1 MTRGGRAG
9 KADRSER
16 RCIVTGESRPVSELV
31 RFVVGPDDAIV
42 PDVAG
47 RLPGRGI
54 WVSADRAA
62 LEKAVRTN
70 AFSRAARR
78 RVVVPEGLVEQLERQ
93 LVDRLVGL
101 VSLARKGGGAVAGY
115 EKTLAL
121 LRSGRAGALIQASDG
136 SPAQKAR
143 LQPPGG
149 EERRIEC
156 LTANELGLA
165 FGRENVIH
173 AALVSGGLAE
183 RVVQEAPRLATLRA
197 RRDQASRHQEDA
209 PAPGRPHAGTGDR

>member
-1 MTRGGRAG
+1 MSRGGREK
-9 KADRSER
+9 KAEASER
-16 RCIVTGESRPVSELV
+16 RCIVSGESRPVSELV
-31 RFVVGPDDAIV
+31 RFVVAPEGMVV

-54 WVSADRAA
+54 WVTAERGT

-70 AFSRAARR
+70 AFARAARR
-78 RVVVPEGLVEQLERQ
+78 QVKLPEGLVDLVERL
-93 LVDRLVGL
+93 LVERLVGL

-121 LRSGRAGALIQASDG
+121 LGSGRAGALLQASDG

-143 LQPPGG
+143 LRPPGG

-183 RVVQEAPRLATLRA
+183 RVVQEAPRLAALRA

-209 PAPGRPHAGTGDR
+209 PAPRRPHAGTGDR